1 MCPPPSPRAGRIRGP
16 ALSPVHHG
24 VRSLLACMCP
34 LVLRR
39 AASMMGRQ
47 AGPQPISGCGGGLGS
62 AVLRDAA
69 GPHGLQPRFRAHP
82 RFTDTAVEARSREQ
96 PASGRAQSQSWVR
109 RPLPAGPV
117 TLAKSL
123 RAALAPRPSKGPQPC
138 TPRVALARV
147 LGSRGHEAASVL
159 VELAGPAVW
168 DPPGSGSLSLSASFV
183 PFFLP
188 PRADVPPVAPP
199 DQASEEL

>member
-1 MCPPPSPRAGRIRGP
+1 M
-16 ALSPVHHG
+16 
-24 VRSLLACMCP
+24 
-34 LVLRR
+34 
-39 AASMMGRQ
+39 
-47 AGPQPISGCGGGLGS
+47 
-62 AVLRDAA
+62 
-69 GPHGLQPRFRAHP
+69 
-82 RFTDTAVEARSREQ
+82 
-96 PASGRAQSQSWVR
+96 
-109 RPLPAGPV
+109 

-183 PFFLP
+183 PFFLL